1 MAANVTLPDELL
13 ERVRARATDEGKT
26 VDDLA
31 VEAVSRLL
39 AERSL
44 ARFRREAERRSRGM
58 SADQVNETV
67 NQAIRET
74 RNESRGR

>member
-13 ERVRARATDEGKT
+13 ERVKVRATDEGKS

-31 VEAVSRLL
+31 AEAVSRLL

-44 ARFRREAERRSRGM
+44 AKFRGEAERRSRGM
-58 SADQVNETV
+58 SEDQVNDLV

-74 RNESRGR
+74 RNEARGR

>member
-13 ERVRARATDEGKT
+13 ERVKARATDEGKS

-31 VEAVSRLL
+31 AEAVSRLL
-39 AERSL
+39 AVRSL
-44 ARFRREAERRSRGM
+44 ANFRREAERRSRGM
-58 SADQVNETV
+58 SEDQVNDLV

-74 RNESRGR
+74 RNEARGR

>member
-13 ERVRARATDEGKT
+13 ERAKARATDEGKS

-31 VEAVSRLL
+31 AEAVSRLL
-39 AERSL
+39 AERNL
-44 ARFRREAERRSRGM
+44 ATFRGEAERRSRGK
-58 SADQVNETV
+58 SEDQVNDIV

-74 RNESRGR
+74 RNEARGR